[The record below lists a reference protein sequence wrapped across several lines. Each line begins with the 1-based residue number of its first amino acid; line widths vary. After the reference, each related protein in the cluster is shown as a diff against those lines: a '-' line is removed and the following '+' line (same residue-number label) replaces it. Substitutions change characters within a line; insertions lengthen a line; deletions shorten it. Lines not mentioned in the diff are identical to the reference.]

1 MEKLSFIPVILGSDH
16 TAYGMARSFHEQ
28 YGIKSKAVGVGQ
40 LMPTRESKIISVDV
54 CASFKQSDVFV
65 EKLTSLAG
73 ELKEKAENL
82 ILIACNEN
90 YAELV
95 VRNKE
100 ALKNNY
106 IMPFVDEKL
115 MDQLIYKENFYRL
128 CDKHSLDYAK
138 TIICTLENKD
148 SINIDFDF
156 PVVIKPD
163 DSVSYFNTSF
173 KGKRKAYIAQNK
185 DEARDIIERIY
196 SSAYKHKLII
206 QEYIPGND
214 TDMRVLYGYVG
225 QDKKVKMMCLGRIL
239 LQDCTPLLI
248 GNYLAVINEF
258 DEEVYLKYKLFLEEI
273 GYHGYTNIDLKY
285 DPRDGKLKVFEVNI
299 RPGRSCYF
307 VTGSGYNLAR
317 YLVEDLVYNKPQ
329 PLVLADNE
337 HLWLGIP
344 KRLLFKYLK
353 DRSLKGYVDK
363 LIKQKRHCFTLP
375 YRKDRNLK
383 RTARDIL
390 YNYEYNRRFL
400 KYYKKYD

>member
-1 MEKLSFIPVILGSDH
+1 MPKADFVPVILGSDH

-40 LMPTRESKIISVDV
+40 LTPTRDSKIISVDV
-54 CASFKQSDVFV
+54 CENLKQSDIFV
-65 EKLTSLAG
+65 EKLTDLAG

-90 YAELV
+90 YSELV

-100 ALKNNY
+100 ALKNEY
-106 IMPFVDEKL
+106 IIPFVDEKL

-128 CDKHSLDYAK
+128 CEKHNLDYAK
-138 TIICTLENKD
+138 TIICTVENKD
-148 SINIDFDF
+148 NLQINFNF

-163 DSVSYFNTSF
+163 DSVLYFNTSF
-173 KGKRKAYIAQNK
+173 RGKRKAYIAHNNQ
-185 DEARDIIERIY
+185 EAGEIIERIY
-196 SSAYKHKLII
+196 SSNYQHKLII
-206 QEYIPGND
+206 QEYVPGDD
-214 TDMRVLYGYVG
+214 TNMRVLYGYVG
-225 QDKKVKMMCLGRIL
+225 LDKKVKLLCLGRIL

-248 GNYLAVINEF
+248 GNYLTVINEYN
-258 DEEVYLKYKLFLEEI
+258 EELYLKYKAFLEEI

-317 YLVEDLVYNKPQ
+317 YLVDDLIYNKQQ
-329 PLVLADNE
+329 PLVLAGNE
-337 HLWLGIP
+337 HLWLGIS
-344 KRLLFKYLK
+344 KRLLFKYLE
-353 DRSLKGYVDK
+353 DRSLKAYVDK
-363 LIKQKRHCFTLP
+363 LIRQKKYCRTLP

-383 RTARDIL
+383 RTVRDIL
-390 YNYEYNRRFL
+390 YNYEYYRRFL
-400 KYYKKYD
+400 KYYKKYE